1 MGRMVELTAADGH
14 RLQAYRASPEGQPK
28 GGLVMVQE
36 IFGMTEQMQ
45 RCADR
50 YATAGYA
57 VALPAMFDRIEPGLS
72 LGYTEFQRGGQAAQ
86 AITEENLL
94 ADTEA
99 SRLSVS
105 DAGKTAI
112 IGYCWGG
119 TAAYIGACLGNFD
132 AAICYYGG
140 SIGEAAARMQPKVP
154 VMYHFGAEDTFIP
167 EATIDQIRQA
177 DPAGIFHIYEG
188 AGHGF
193 NCDDRDSYN
202 AKAAKLSEK
211 RSLEFLDEK
220 L

>member
-14 RLQAYRASPEGQPK
+14 RLQAYRASPEGQPR
-28 GGLVMVQE
+28 GGLVMIQE
-36 IFGMTEQMQ
+36 IFGMTGQMQ

-50 YATAGYA
+50 YAAEGYA
-57 VALPAMFDRIEPGLS
+57 VALPAMFDRVEPGLS
-72 LGYTEFQRGGQAAQ
+72 LGYTEFQRGGQATQ

-94 ADTEA
+94 ADAEA

-119 TAAYIGACLGNFD
+119 TAAYIGACLGNFA

-140 SIGEAAARMQPKVP
+140 SIGSLVERMQPKVP
-154 VMYHFGAEDTFIP
+154 VMYHFGAEDSYIP
-167 EATIDQIRQA
+167 ESTIDQIREA
-177 DPAGIFHIYEG
+177 DPSGIFHIYEG

-193 NCDDRDSYN
+193 NCDDRDSYD
-202 AKAAKLSEK
+202 AESAKLSEQ
-211 RSLEFLDEK
+211 RSLEFLADK

>member
-14 RLQAYRASPEGQPK
+14 GLQAYRASPEGQPR
-28 GGLVMVQE
+28 GGLVMIQE
-36 IFGMTEQMQ
+36 IFGMTGQMQ

-50 YATAGYA
+50 YAAQGYA
-57 VALPAMFDRIEPGLS
+57 VALPAMFDRVELGLS
-72 LGYTEFQRGGQAAQ
+72 LGYTEFQKGGQAAQ

-94 ADTEA
+94 ADTEV
-99 SRLSVS
+99 SRTSVS

-119 TAAYIGACLGNFD
+119 TAAYIGACLGSFD

-140 SIGEAAARMQPKVP
+140 SIGSLVERMQPRVP
-154 VMYHFGAEDTFIP
+154 VMYHFGAEDSYIP
-167 EATIDQIRQA
+167 ESTIDQIREA
-177 DPAGIFHIYEG
+177 DPTGIFYVYEG

-193 NCDDRDSYN
+193 NCDDRDSYD
-202 AKAAKLSEK
+202 AEAAKLSEQ
-211 RSLEFLDEK
+211 RSLEFLADR

>member
-14 RLQAYRASPEGQPK
+14 RLQAYRASPEGQPR
-28 GGLVMVQE
+28 GGLVMIQE

-50 YATAGYA
+50 YAAEGYA
-57 VALPAMFDRIEPGLS
+57 VALPAMFDRVEPGLS
-72 LGYTEFQRGGQAAQ
+72 FGYTEFQRGGQASQ

-94 ADTEA
+94 ADAEA

-105 DAGKTAI
+105 DAGGTAI

-119 TAAYIGACLGNFD
+119 TAAYIGACLGNFA

-140 SIGEAAARMQPKVP
+140 GIGSLVERMQPKAP
-154 VMYHFGAEDTFIP
+154 VMYHFGAEDSYIP
-167 EATIDQIRQA
+167 ESTIEQIREA
-177 DPAGIFHIYEG
+177 DPSGIFHIYEG

-193 NCDDRDSYN
+193 NCDDRDSYD
-202 AKAAKLSEK
+202 AESAKLSEK
-211 RSLEFLDEK
+211 RSLEFLADK

>member
-14 RLQAYRASPEGQPK
+14 RLQVYRASPEGQPR
-28 GGLVMVQE
+28 GGLVMIQE

-50 YATAGYA
+50 YAAEGYA
-57 VALPAMFDRIEPGLS
+57 VALPAMFDRVEPGLS
-72 LGYTEFQRGGQAAQ
+72 LGYTEFQRGGQASQ

-94 ADTEA
+94 ADAEA

-105 DAGKTAI
+105 DAGRTAI

-119 TAAYIGACLGNFD
+119 TAAYIGANLGNFD

-140 SIGEAAARMQPKVP
+140 SIGNLVERMQPTVP
-154 VMYHFGAEDTFIP
+154 VMYHFGADDSYIP
-167 EATIDQIRQA
+167 ESMIDQIREA
-177 DPAGIFHIYEG
+177 DPSGIFHIYEG

-202 AKAAKLSEK
+202 AGAAKLSEQ
-211 RSLEFLDEK
+211 RSLEFLVEK

>member
-28 GGLVMVQE
+28 GGLVMIQE

-50 YATAGYA
+50 YAAEGYA
-57 VALPAMFDRIEPGLS
+57 EALPAMFDRVEPGLS
-72 LGYTEFQRGGQAAQ
+72 LGYTEFQRGGQASQ

-94 ADTEA
+94 ADAEA
-99 SRLSVS
+99 ARLSVS

-119 TAAYIGACLGNFD
+119 TAAYIGASLGNFN

-140 SIGEAAARMQPKVP
+140 SIGNLVDRMQPTVP
-154 VMYHFGAEDTFIP
+154 VMYHFGADDSYIP
-167 EATIDQIRQA
+167 ESTIEQIREA
-177 DPAGIFHIYEG
+177 DPSGIFHIYEG

-202 AKAAKLSEK
+202 AEAAKLSEQ
-211 RSLEFLDEK
+211 RSLEFLAEK